1 MLEESGVPDVSD
13 VPDCLPLLVPRVA
26 GGEGLRA
33 AEVDKDPAGT
43 EFAPAVQAQYA
54 RGAMARDVAAIM
66 GVSAAGLVASSAY
79 YDDYGLDNVYGDA
92 LALLAEAA
100 AAQVG
105 T

>member
-1 MLEESGVPDVSD
+1 MFTSG
-13 VPDCLPLLVPRVA
+13 LPPNVVAALLRH
-26 GGEGLRA
+26 A

-66 GVSAAGLVASSAY
+66 SVSAAGLVASSAY